1 MKEKLENKRE
11 AIVQALAN
19 LKIDGISV
27 DESYLLDYEKVRI
40 GMNTG
45 MMNHLE
51 LHSERRL
58 VKNGKLRKG

>member
-27 DESYLLDYEKVRI
+27 DESYLLDYENKVTESLNI
-40 GMNTG
+40 SVPKLMLKFGGN
-45 MMNHLE
+45 
-51 LHSERRL
+51 
-58 VKNGKLRKG
+58 NGINK

>member
-27 DESYLLDYEKVRI
+27 DESYLLDYENKVTESLNI
-40 GMNTG
+40 NVPKLTLKFGGN
-45 MMNHLE
+45 
-51 LHSERRL
+51 
-58 VKNGKLRKG
+58 NGINK

>member
-27 DESYLLDYEKVRI
+27 DESYLLDYENKVTESLNI
-40 GMNTG
+40 NVPKLTLKSGGN
-45 MMNHLE
+45 
-51 LHSERRL
+51 
-58 VKNGKLRKG
+58 NGINK

>member
-27 DESYLLDYEKVRI
+27 DESYLLDYENKVTESLNI
-40 GMNTG
+40 NVPKLMLKFGGN
-45 MMNHLE
+45 
-51 LHSERRL
+51 
-58 VKNGKLRKG
+58 NGINK

>member
-27 DESYLLDYEKVRI
+27 DESYLLDYENKATESLNINVPKLI
-40 GMNTG
+40 LKFGGN
-45 MMNHLE
+45 
-51 LHSERRL
+51 
-58 VKNGKLRKG
+58 NGINK

>member
-27 DESYLLDYEKVRI
+27 YESYLLDYENKVTESLNI
-40 GMNTG
+40 NVPKLMLKFGGNTG
-45 MMNHLE
+45 IN
-51 LHSERRL
+51 
-58 VKNGKLRKG
+58 K

>member
-27 DESYLLDYEKVRI
+27 DESYLLDYENKVAESLNI
-40 GMNTG
+40 NVPKLMLKFGGN
-45 MMNHLE
+45 
-51 LHSERRL
+51 
-58 VKNGKLRKG
+58 NGINK